1 MAARPT
7 HSARSTKPAALY
19 GSRRMSIQR
28 TTIATTVQAM
38 QRAFTAEELHRA
50 VTAEAPGIGLAT
62 VYRAI
67 GAMQSAGSL
76 VSVGERDGSALLALC
91 ARHDHHH
98 HLVCT
103 ECGAVVAID
112 CPIDDATVRAAARS
126 GHLVTD
132 HQIIL
137 YGICADCR
145 TQTEGS

>member
-1 MAARPT
+1 MATHHPHRARPT
-7 HSARSTKPAALY
+7 GPATLY
-19 GSRRMSIQR
+19 GRGRMS
-28 TTIATTVQAM
+28 A
-38 QRAFTAEELHRA
+38 QRAAIAAAVRGMHRALTAEELHRA
-50 VTAEAPGIGLAT
+50 VTAAQPGIGLAT

-67 GAMQSAGSL
+67 GVMQSAGSL

-112 CPIDDATVRAAARS
+112 CPIDDATIRTAARS

-132 HQIIL
+132 HQIVL
-137 YGICADCR
+137 YGVCAACR
-145 TQTEGS
+145 MRSA

>member
-1 MAARPT
+1 MSM
-7 HSARSTKPAALY
+7 HSPPGAYSTEPAALY
-19 GSRRMSIQR
+19 GRSRMSAQR
-28 TTIATTVQAM
+28 AAIATAVQAM

-50 VTAEAPGIGLAT
+50 VTADEPGIGLAT

-67 GAMQSAGSL
+67 SAMQSSGSL
-76 VSVGERDGSALLALC
+76 VSVGERDGSVLLALC

-98 HLVCT
+98 HLVCN

-132 HQIIL
+132 HHIVL

-145 TQTEGS
+145 TPTEG